1 MNVNLIGVGAGYSY
15 VVSGPTHQC
24 YEDITL
30 MRGLPNFH
38 VLSPSDHITTEH
50 LFGLCAGEIGPKY
63 LRLDAQVLPVVYANG
78 PPDLTKGFHV
88 HRRGQNIC
96 LVATGYMVHTAL
108 IVADR
113 LREAGAEIGLI
124 DLFDLA
130 RFSAKALREELSL
143 YQTIV
148 SMEEGFAGRGGL
160 DALLYNFLGRSA
172 LDAKLLNIGVE
183 GGYRFELGSR
193 AELHEQVGIGPDVV
207 TKRLLQ
213 VSASSSKALTP
224 LNTGRA

>member
-1 MNVNLIGVGAGYSY
+1 
-15 VVSGPTHQC
+15 
-24 YEDITL
+24 
-30 MRGLPNFH
+30 
-38 VLSPSDHITTEH
+38 
-50 LFGLCAGEIGPKY
+50 
-63 LRLDAQVLPVVYANG
+63 
-78 PPDLTKGFHV
+78 
-88 HRRGQNIC
+88 
-96 LVATGYMVHTAL
+96 MVHTAL

-113 LREAGAEIGLI
+113 LREAGIEVGLV

-130 RFSAKALREELSL
+130 RFSTKALHDELSP

-160 DALLYNFLGRSA
+160 DALLYNFLGHSA
-172 LDAKLLNIGVE
+172 LDAKLLNVGVE

-213 VSASSSKALTP
+213 ISASSSKILPP
-224 LNTGRA
+224 LNGGRPL